1 MSLAAPWSL
10 RPRPGR
16 PTLLRSRTGSG
27 KLLFLLLLAVVA
39 LAVVARTGQV
49 FMQRLQAAEPV
60 DAPPKLVRVIEIEP
74 QPFEHTVVVSG
85 TLEPIHSVD
94 IFPKVGG
101 KVTKLY
107 VQLGDHVREGEP
119 LARVESVE
127 WGLQAEQAEAGLAMA
142 EQAADLAERSMG
154 RLERVHDQL
163 GEGALSQQDFEE
175 AAIRAEGA
183 KTQQEVAR
191 LQRDLAA
198 RMVQNATMSAP
209 VSGVVSRIY
218 ARVGGM
224 VGNEY
229 PALHVDDT
237 TSLILRCQVGD
248 RELPRMAPGQE
259 VRLESDALSGRVLVG
274 RVLAV
279 APTLDSI
286 TRRAPLEIGVE
297 NPDGDITGNIFVRGR
312 VVTGRDEGAFVLPV
326 EAVHRQQGH
335 ATVQLVRDGAI
346 AEADVEIM
354 GEGTDSVAVSG
365 LVAGDRV
372 VLPGPEH
379 LASGESVEAVDITA
393 QGS

>member
-1 MSLAAPWSL
+1 MSLGLS
-10 RPRPGR
+10 
-16 PTLLRSRTGSG
+16 RSRRLACRRLAPPHWRCGG
-27 KLLFLLLLAVVA
+27 ARVVVLGLLALLLIAVA
-39 LAVVARTGQV
+39 ARTGQV
-49 FMQRLQAAEPV
+49 FFQRLQAAEPHE
-60 DAPPKLVRVIEIEP
+60 AAPKLVKVIQLEP

-94 IFPKVGG
+94 VFPKVGG
-101 KVTKLY
+101 KVTQLY
-107 VQLGDHVREGEP
+107 VQLGDRVQEGER

-127 WGLQAEQAEAGLAMA
+127 WGLQAQQAEVGLAMA
-142 EQAADLAERSMG
+142 EQAAQLASRSMD
-154 RLERVHDQL
+154 RLEQVHDQL

-183 KTQQEVAR
+183 QTQQEVAR

-198 RMVQNATMSAP
+198 RMVKNATMSAP
-209 VSGVVSRIY
+209 VAGVVSRIH

-224 VGNEY
+224 VGSEY

-237 TSLILRCQVGD
+237 SSLILRCQVGD

-259 VRLESDALSGRVLVG
+259 VRLESDALPGRVLVG

-326 EAVHRQQGH
+326 EAVHRQQGQ
-335 ATVQLVRDGAI
+335 ATVQLVRDHAI
-346 AEADVEIM
+346 AEADVEVL

-365 LVAGDRV
+365 LIAGDRV

-379 LASGESVEAVDITA
+379 LAIGEPVEAVDITA

>member
-237 TSLILRCQVGD
+237 SSLILRCQVGD

>member
-10 RPRPGR
+10 RPRPSR
-16 PTLLRSRTGSG
+16 SIHLRSRAGSA
-27 KLLFLLLLAVVA
+27 KLVVLLLVVAISLVLAV
-39 LAVVARTGQV
+39 RTGQV
-49 FMQRLQAAEPV
+49 FLQRIQPAEILE
-60 DAPPKLVRVIEIEP
+60 APPKLVKVIGLEP

-107 VQLGDHVREGEP
+107 VKLGDHVREGEP

-127 WGLQAEQAEAGLAMA
+127 WGLQAEQAEVGLAMA

-163 GEGALSQQDFEE
+163 GEGALSQQDYEE
-175 AAIRAEGA
+175 AAIRTEGA

-209 VSGVVSRIY
+209 VSGMVSRIY

-237 TSLILRCQVGD
+237 SSLILRCQVGD

-259 VRLESDALSGRVLVG
+259 VRLESDALPGRVLVG
-274 RVLAV
+274 TVLAV
-279 APTLDSI
+279 APTLDSV

-346 AEADVEIM
+346 AEADVEVL

-365 LVAGDRV
+365 LSAGDRV

-379 LASGESVEAVDITA
+379 LASGEPVEAVDITA
-393 QGS
+393 QGH